1 MGGKPLM
8 GYGRYGMGG
17 KLSRRL
23 QRGLLT
29 PTSSLRLVGQLTSAA
44 AGCGNKGYAGG
55 DRGRGEREEGR
66 RETGGERREE
76 RGRKGRREI
85 ET

>member
-1 MGGKPLM
+1 M

-55 DRGRGEREEGR
+55 DRGRGERGREERDGR
-66 RETGGERREE
+66 RETGGESKGEKRQRRKE
-76 RGRKGRREI
+76 RDRN
-85 ET
+85 

>member
-1 MGGKPLM
+1 M

-44 AGCGNKGYAGG
+44 AGCSNKGYAGG
-55 DRGRGEREEGR
+55 ERGRGEREKGR
-66 RETGGERREE
+66 RETGGESKGEKRQRRKE
-76 RGRKGRREI
+76 RDRN
-85 ET
+85 